1 MHCRCVGVCVL
12 LLCISCDYTK
22 VRTVR
27 LYFLLQCFD
36 VDCILNLKAILYALY
51 HIISRIRQTFFS
63 QRSVKSVFVI
73 LPIDCET
80 FVAISDDLQV
90 TGSDHCA
97 FDANQKAIGKDDFR
111 RIPGG
116 ANGAEDR
123 LLVIWEKSVVSDDD
137 GWCW

>member
-1 MHCRCVGVCVL
+1 MHNG
-12 LLCISCDYTK
+12 
-22 VRTVR
+22 
-27 LYFLLQCFD
+27 F
-36 VDCILNLKAILYALY
+36 
-51 HIISRIRQTFFS
+51 
-63 QRSVKSVFVI
+63 VFVI
-73 LPIDCET
+73 LLFDCDT

-123 LLVIWEKSVVSDDD
+123 LLVIWEKSVVSGDG